1 MTDINYSLYEDRI
14 LKTNEMART
23 GLNKEMNIEVT
34 AKLIAKGSDLPVNG
48 AEYIVKLYD
57 KDFFEDD
64 FLGQSSL
71 DENGELH
78 ISFNPSQLDTTDPIR
93 ETSLD
98 FYFIVFKNGREIFK
112 SKVMEDVDVN
122 AIEQF
127 KMGKGE
133 LINLGTYLIDTD
145 K

>member
-1 MTDINYSLYEDRI
+1 MTDINYSFYEDRI

-48 AEYIVKLYD
+48 AEYIVKLFD

-133 LINLGTYLIDTD
+133 LINLGTFLIDTD

>member
-1 MTDINYSLYEDRI
+1 MTDINYSLYVDRI

-133 LINLGTYLIDTD
+133 LINLGTFLIDTD

>member
-1 MTDINYSLYEDRI
+1 
-14 LKTNEMART
+14 
-23 GLNKEMNIEVT
+23 MNIEVT

-48 AEYIVKLYD
+48 AEYIVKLFD

-133 LINLGTYLIDTD
+133 LINLGTFLIDTD

>member
-1 MTDINYSLYEDRI
+1 
-14 LKTNEMART
+14 MART

-48 AEYIVKLYD
+48 AEYIVKLFD

-133 LINLGTYLIDTD
+133 LINLGTFLIDTD